1 MAKASSSP
9 ILQTIRSMVE
19 DQRVKELCDRG
30 PGQDPPPGQA
40 KASSPQKPVAPDTGR
55 AAAGT
60 ADRAAPTK
68 PENAPRGKIAGSM
81 TVAVTNEPVSGARVT
96 ILRVG
101 QDGGYQSVDGTTDV
115 KGRYSI
121 EVPIGN
127 VRLGTLTLPPGY
139 WTDRAI
145 ENAVT
150 SAAKPV
156 FVKDYSVRRGP
167 IWRVR
172 VQDAKHHRPVPSMM
186 CIVTRVETN
195 NVTSSLAETDAEG
208 IARITPPGFR
218 GEFQL
223 ATIDRNDPLKW
234 VETKPSK
241 LTIEAGF
248 RVDKVAEIEP
258 DAKGGVFQI
267 KDKEGKSATV
277 RAARVSLDHGSVLLD
292 IGVEPRAATVVG
304 DVIGTVVDEK
314 GQAIAGAKV
323 AIARQ
328 MADGTGWADQF
339 GATSGPDGRFSIKDV
354 WTRTS
359 AEAGERLSVVVVK
372 DSFGGIDS
380 KPLKRPRDL
389 KTSIDFGRITMSRG
403 KSIRVRVLDLEGKPA
418 VGAWVEPTDNYA
430 VRNQVTMTDDHGECV
445 IRNLPQG
452 RIGLTAIYGSRYSRA
467 VAVVGDSATTV
478 TLRLRPIPPAPQA
491 ATKPDEHRPIA
502 IGQRAPALNVARWT
516 DGKTRSLDDFKGK
529 VVALDFWGI
538 WCESCVATLPA
549 MKNLM
554 TKYKDRDVVFLS
566 VHTAGTD
573 IEQVRVFQRQQKWE
587 PLSGLDLGDDVIE
600 GATAKTY
607 GVRGYPTL
615 LIIGRDGCVAWSTD
629 QNRQNGMKLMERAAR
644 ALSIP
649 WPIDE
654 KAPEKD
660 LIDKVCRIQEFLF
673 TEAIDQALAKR

>member
-1 MAKASSSP
+1 MLTISVLILPSFVQSTATVGPLSARSP
-9 ILQTIRSMVE
+9 E
-19 DQRVKELCDRG
+19 E
-30 PGQDPPPGQA
+30 P
-40 KASSPQKPVAPDTGR
+40 

-60 ADRAAPTK
+60 ADHIAPTK

-81 TVAVTNEPVSGARVT
+81 TVAGTNEPVSGATIRVT

-115 KGRYSI
+115 EGRYSI

-127 VRLGTLTLPPGY
+127 VRLGTFTLPPGY
-139 WTDRAI
+139 WTDTSI
-145 ENAVT
+145 ENGVT

-172 VQDAKHHRPVPSMM
+172 VQDAKHQGPVPSMM
-186 CIVTRVETN
+186 CIVTRLEAN
-195 NVTSSLAETDAEG
+195 NYASSFAETDAEG
-208 IARITPPGFR
+208 IARITPPGLR

-223 ATIDRNDPLKW
+223 AASDLKDLVKW
-234 VETKPSK
+234 QETKPAH

-248 RVDKVAEIEP
+248 HVDKVVEIKP
-258 DAKGGVFQI
+258 AAKGESFQI
-267 KDKEGKSATV
+267 KDKEGKSTTV
-277 RAARVSLDHGSVLLD
+277 RGARVALDHGSVLLD
-292 IGVEPRAATVVG
+292 FGVEPCAATVVG

-314 GQAIAGAKV
+314 GQPIAGAKV

-328 MADGTGWADQF
+328 MADGTGGANQF
-339 GATSGPDGRFSIKDV
+339 GATSGADGRFAINDV

-359 AEAGERLSVVVVK
+359 AKAGERLSVVVVK
-372 DSFGGIDS
+372 DGFAGSDS
-380 KPLKRPRDL
+380 TTLELPRNP
-389 KTSIDFGRITMSRG
+389 KTPIDFGQITMSRG
-403 KSIRVRVLDLEGKPA
+403 KSIRVRVLDLAGKPA

-452 RIGLTAIYGSRYSRA
+452 RIGLTAIYGSRYARA

-538 WCESCVATLPA
+538 WCKSCIATLPA

-573 IEQVRVFQRQQKWE
+573 IEQLRGFQQQQKWE
-587 PLSGLDLGDDVIE
+587 PLTGLDLGDDVIE

-607 GVRGYPTL
+607 GVQGYPTL

-629 QNRQNGMKLMERAAR
+629 QNLQDGMKMIERAAR

-654 KAPEKD
+654 KGPEKD
-660 LIDKVCRIQEFLF
+660 LIEKMCRIQEFLI
-673 TEAIDQALAKR
+673 TEAIDQALAKP